1 MPSAFSGVFIS
12 AMIRLHSVYASSAA
26 SLRRLNELFHRIL
39 IAFDVSM
46 RSEGRTGI
54 ARLCDDRVA
63 RPNEDSRELILA
75 ARRLTAESLLKVQSI
90 CFSCEVEVAPTSG
103 GGSSVNTS
111 LSCCPLS
118 TPPSQQARNL
128 SLCAAFQL
136 HFPVIRAQWANK
148 CGP

>member
-1 MPSAFSGVFIS
+1 
-12 AMIRLHSVYASSAA
+12 MIRLHSVYASSAA

-46 RSEGRTGI
+46 RREGRTGI

-75 ARRLTAESLLKVQSI
+75 ALRLTAESLLKVHSI
-90 CFSCEVEVAPTSG
+90 CFYREVEVAPASG

-111 LSCCPLS
+111 LSCRPLS
-118 TPPSQQARNL
+118 TPPSQQAT
-128 SLCAAFQL
+128 
-136 HFPVIRAQWANK
+136 
-148 CGP
+148 